1 MYLFFS
7 HIFHHFTK
15 IFNSKQLEYQGE
27 VDQNQAK
34 RTQGFRS
41 QDSVNLKKG
50 QQEGVKV
57 VLLGADYILIRYS
70 SHMLQSVYK
79 CSLSLTLMTV
89 HFSLSLIY
97 SNRAYIMN
105 ELSWRPPLH
114 LGHLVYPNHRGA
126 GPLCAVS
133 LLLLLAD
140 GIMGTHVS
148 LIPFLPFPLLTIYRL
163 VWCLNSSISLVI
175 CILCKYF
182 LLWHILRELHQIIIF
197 LFIYSPSFHLI
208 CITIKY
214 SIVSSE

>member
-1 MYLFFS
+1 MTTSFQQQPLSSLYQSIQLKSHFFKKKLYLFFS

-133 LLLLLAD
+133 LLLLISEGL
-140 GIMGTHVS
+140 MLPTCCS
-148 LIPFLPFPLLTIYRL
+148 LE
-163 VWCLNSSISLVI
+163 LNSLYIQ
-175 CILCKYF
+175 KG
-182 LLWHILRELHQIIIF
+182 QA
-197 LFIYSPSFHLI
+197 PS
-208 CITIKY
+208 
-214 SIVSSE
+214 SSGVQFF